1 MPALLAFIVG
11 AVGNGFAF
19 MAAQVAAKFGIL
31 VALIAAYVA
40 AAGVFYAA
48 INGVIGGVMPAMPSI
63 LSDAFAMLPTNTDE
77 CISIAM
83 GARVAAYIYRQ
94 TVIVA
99 GVKARI

>member
-1 MPALLAFIVG
+1 MPAILTFIIG
-11 AVGNGFAF
+11 AITNGFAF
-19 MAAQVAAKFGIL
+19 LAAKIAAKFGIL
-31 VALIAAYVA
+31 VALIAAYAA
-40 AAGVFYAA
+40 AAGVFYGV
-48 INGVIGGVMPAMPSI
+48 INGVIGGIMPAMPTI